1 MSDPITAIVD
11 HAERLLAEGRSKEA
25 VSILVAQTRL
35 HQDCF
40 NLWYCLG
47 RAHFLGGEHFEAERA
62 FRAALELRGDVP
74 DAHYNL
80 AVSLIY
86 QDKLSESIE
95 YFLGARRLNPRNPEV
110 RQALLKT
117 LFTLLQRDGAAE
129 AFRGRKLAPLIEHP
143 LASVIVPT
151 QNRLPLL
158 GDALSSVHRQ
168 SHPDWEVIVANDGG
182 ESISPLLESLP
193 RDLRQR
199 VRAIDLPTTRG
210 PAAARNQAI
219 KLAKGDVV
227 TFLDDDDRYL
237 PDHLRCLIS
246 GLRGAN
252 AAMAYTATELVR
264 ESVHGGVREELGRQ
278 RFQPG
283 FRYSRPLLLV
293 GNFIPIN
300 AWGVRREC
308 FDAVGMFDESLH
320 FLEDWDFL
328 LRVSDQF
335 DIHQIDAVTA
345 EYRVTERAND
355 SVSKRH
361 SHREGVEAIHR
372 RHPARG
378 LERVL
383 LARKI
388 YLETLA

>member
-1 MSDPITAIVD
+1 MSDAITAIVD
-11 HAERLLAEGRSKEA
+11 RAEKLLAEGRSKDA
-25 VSILVAQTRL
+25 VALLAMQTRL
-35 HQDCF
+35 HQDSF
-40 NLWYCLG
+40 DLWYCLG

-62 FRAALELRGDVP
+62 FRAALGLRGDAP

-80 AVSLIY
+80 AVALLY
-86 QDKLSESIE
+86 QDKLAESIE
-95 YFLGARRLNPRNPEV
+95 YFLGARRINPRNPEV
-110 RQALLKT
+110 RKALLKT
-117 LFTLLQRDGAAE
+117 LFTLLQRDGASE
-129 AFRGRKLAPLIEHP
+129 ALHVRKLPPLIERP
-143 LASVIVPT
+143 LVSVIT
-151 QNRLPLL
+151 ATRDRLRLL

-168 SHPDWEVIVANDGG
+168 SYPDWEVIVANDGG
-182 ESISPLLESLP
+182 ENISPVLKSLP
-193 RDLRQR
+193 RDLHQK
-199 VRAIDLPTTRG
+199 VRAIDLPTSRG

-219 KLAKGDVV
+219 HLAKGEVL

-237 PDHLRCLIS
+237 PNHLKCLIS
-246 GLRGAN
+246 GLRGAS

-264 ESVHGGVREELGRQ
+264 ESVHEGVRKELARQ
-278 RFQPG
+278 PFQPG
-283 FRYSRPLLLV
+283 LRYSRPLLLV

-308 FDAVGMFDESLH
+308 FDAVGLFDESLH

-328 LRVSDQF
+328 LRASDQF
-335 DIHQIDAVTA
+335 DIHQIDVVTA

-361 SHREGVEAIHR
+361 SHRQGVEAIHR

-383 LARKI
+383 LAREI